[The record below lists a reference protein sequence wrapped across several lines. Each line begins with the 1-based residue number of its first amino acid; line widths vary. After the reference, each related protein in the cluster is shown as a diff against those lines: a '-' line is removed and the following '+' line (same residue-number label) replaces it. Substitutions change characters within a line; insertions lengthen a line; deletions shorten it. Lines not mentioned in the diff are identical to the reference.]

1 MIKSLTAE
9 NAHKLERVH
18 ELEAERTATAERNI
32 CEISMCQVRDCSL
45 EEHQAIPYICLKVD
59 QKIRM

>member
-18 ELEAERTATAERNI
+18 ELEAEITATAERNI
-32 CEISMCQVRDCSL
+32 CEISMCQVCSNFQMNSKL
-45 EEHQAIPYICLKVD
+45 QFSGEVLYHTLH
-59 QKIRM
+59 M

>member
-18 ELEAERTATAERNI
+18 ELEAEITATAERNI
-32 CEISMCQVRDCSL
+32 CEISMCQVRSNS
-45 EEHQAIPYICLKVD
+45 
-59 QKIRM
+59 